1 VSAGRCAG
9 DDLPCKAAI
18 SIPWEI
24 GWRPGT
30 GAPLATNTVFAG
42 FLNPAITAMS
52 LVHLE
57 FEALKILITLED
69 MNSDKVA
76 IAIAAAR
83 ALADALAD
91 AAEASDSAAE
101 IAA

>member
-1 VSAGRCAG
+1 
-9 DDLPCKAAI
+9 
-18 SIPWEI
+18 
-24 GWRPGT
+24 
-30 GAPLATNTVFAG
+30 
-42 FLNPAITAMS
+42 MS

-57 FEALKILITLED
+57 FEALKILTTLED
-69 MNSDKVA
+69 LNSDKVA

-83 ALADALAD
+83 ALSRCAGAD

>member
-1 VSAGRCAG
+1 
-9 DDLPCKAAI
+9 
-18 SIPWEI
+18 
-24 GWRPGT
+24 
-30 GAPLATNTVFAG
+30 
-42 FLNPAITAMS
+42 MS

-57 FEALKILITLED
+57 FEALKILTTLENL
-69 MNSDKVA
+69 NSDKVA

>member
-1 VSAGRCAG
+1 MLLRTSQHLLRSCPQTQRDRRRYSLHGRMVR
-9 DDLPCKAAI
+9 L
-18 SIPWEI
+18 EE
-24 GWRPGT
+24 
-30 GAPLATNTVFAG
+30 
-42 FLNPAITAMS
+42 ITAMS

-57 FEALKILITLED
+57 FEALKILTTLED
-69 MNSDKVA
+69 LNSDKVA

-83 ALADALAD
+83 ALANALAD